1 MAWCSGANGGEASTK
16 TVRPEL
22 VEGLFFFQ
30 CSTRKEKGSASTSS
44 ARAGFFL
51 VGLGFSVDTLLPK
64 ARGGGQL
71 RMGLVKLE
79 EHQWRQPAPDLA
91 ARAQGFADW
100 PEGIQFTPEVDAPG
114 RELAAMLG
122 TTGALPEAALAAH
135 EDLCLLTKPDGE
147 DQYRLIGAAV
157 AWPSDWHPKDKL
169 GLPLRALHAPIAGYE
184 EQLATGVDRF
194 MDTLQAGPIYG
205 RCNWFI
211 APTGERRWVADR
223 PAAEAFAH
231 VTPENAG
238 QTLFVRSERQTLRR
252 LPKTGAIL
260 FTIGIYVEPLGSLS
274 PANIAMLGKAVQT
287 LVSGEGDRRGAP
299 AYAPSLIAF
308 AEAHTSPTT

>member
-1 MAWCSGANGGEASTK
+1 MT
-16 TVRPEL
+16 
-22 VEGLFFFQ
+22 
-30 CSTRKEKGSASTSS
+30 
-44 ARAGFFL
+44 
-51 VGLGFSVDTLLPK
+51 LGFSVDDLLPK

-79 EHQWRQPAPDLA
+79 EQGWLQPAPDLA
-91 ARAQGFADW
+91 ARAAGFADW
-100 PEGIQFTPEVDAPG
+100 PQGVQLTPEVDAPG

-122 TTGALPEAALAAH
+122 QEGALPEAALAVH
-135 EDLCLLTKPDGE
+135 EDLCLLTRREGE
-147 DQYRLIGAAV
+147 EVYRLIGAAV
-157 AWPSDWHPKDKL
+157 AWPSDWHPADKI

-194 MDTLQAGPIYG
+194 METLRPGPIYG

-211 APTGERRWVADR
+211 AATGERRWLPDR
-223 PAAEAFAH
+223 PPQEAFAH
-231 VTPENAG
+231 VTPDNAG
-238 QTLFVRSERQTLRR
+238 ETLFVRSERQTLRR

-260 FTIGIYVEPLGSLS
+260 FGIGIYVEPLGSLS

-299 AYAPSLIAF
+299 AYADSLIAF
-308 AEAHTSPTT
+308 AERSAA